1 MYVFGVYLS
10 IVDLLMVFSGF
21 VVLLLLYLAYEINK
35 LKKLEVKLAIIE
47 SKMEE
52 EEKELVR
59 DIQKIGRYKKIGR
72 RVVKRA
78 KKKRRR

>member
-21 VVLLLLYLAYEINK
+21 VVLILLYLAYEINR
-35 LKKLEVKLAIIE
+35 LKKLEIKLAIVE
-47 SKMEE
+47 SRMEE

-59 DIQKIGRYKKIGR
+59 DISRFSRSRTSRKKT
-72 RVVKRA
+72 

>member
-1 MYVFGVYLS
+1 MYIFGIYFS

-21 VVLLLLYLAYEINK
+21 VVLLILYLAYEINK

-47 SKMEE
+47 SRMEE
-52 EEKELVR
+52 EEKELV
-59 DIQKIGRYKKIGR
+59 KKLSGPR
-72 RVVKRA
+72 KTKKAV

>member
-1 MYVFGVYLS
+1 MYIFGVYLS

-59 DIQKIGRYKKIGR
+59 DIQKIGRYKKIR
-72 RVVKRA
+72 KRLVKRT

>member
-1 MYVFGVYLS
+1 MYVFGVYIS
-10 IVDLLMVFSGF
+10 VVDLLMIFSGF
-21 VVLLLLYLAYEINK
+21 VVLLILYLAYEIKK
-35 LKKLEVKLAIIE
+35 LKKLEVKLALIE

-72 RVVKRA
+72 RLTKRA
-78 KKKRRR
+78 KKKRR